1 MDKTT
6 VPSQQQPV
14 LQSRNQ
20 IRIAHG
26 AVVCSECELSGEVTI
41 GANTIIHPKARII
54 AEAGPI
60 HIGAFNLIEEQVQ
73 IINRVP
79 DSVMKI
85 GDHNVF
91 EIGAQCEAIEVG
103 DNNVLEAKSVVGPRV
118 RITNGCVIGSM
129 CSLTSDETL
138 PECMVIYGEENL
150 LLGLASHFPHQCHRR
165 IASERP
171 PAQTLQLDFLT
182 KILPNYHH
190 LMKASR
196 TSAAGSTT
204 HLLFDLRF
212 VTMSSTM
219 DESMSVLPG
228 ESGSVAELL
237 GSSESLGQSGSGAPA
252 DAATATA
259 LTAAFN
265 FTGTSASANGA
276 TMQEYFIES
285 VVSSAQKFELLTTRL
300 RGLCREWAEFCDQE
314 ISFQL
319 SGDDRGDGSVPRTV
333 SATPSGAAGVLTT
346 AAHTSS
352 NPSVSVRIRR
362 SLLACTQLT
371 DHKLCMLRYL
381 GAVETDKL
389 ELGFDPEF
397 TYVAQGQIF
406 IRGRIKVCVYT
417 VNEVTQF
424 ENSTGSVAAD
434 GSVMQDPLPKEW
446 RRLCPRSWLVEISAV
461 GSPADES
468 LQEEVADFADMLH
481 PLVIPAKID
490 HSLLTRK

>member
-1 MDKTT
+1 M
-6 VPSQQQPV
+6 
-14 LQSRNQ
+14 R
-20 IRIAHG
+20 
-26 AVVCSECELSGEVTI
+26 
-41 GANTIIHPKARII
+41 
-54 AEAGPI
+54 
-60 HIGAFNLIEEQVQ
+60 
-73 IINRVP
+73 
-79 DSVMKI
+79 I

-138 PECMVIYGEENL
+138 PECMVIYGEEEVPSGQLYTAL
-150 LLGLASHFPHQCHRR
+150 LSEKQAADTAIYTSFLGRWTC
-165 IASERP
+165 
-171 PAQTLQLDFLT
+171 
-182 KILPNYHH
+182 
-190 LMKASR
+190 
-196 TSAAGSTT
+196 
-204 HLLFDLRF
+204 LLFDLRF

-276 TMQEYFIES
+276 TMQEYFIQS
-285 VVSSAQKFELLTTRL
+285 VVSSAQKCELLTTRL

-352 NPSVSVRIRR
+352 NPSVNVRIRR
-362 SLLACTQLT
+362 SLLACAQLT
-371 DHKLCMLRYL
+371 DRKLWMLRYL

-389 ELGFDPEF
+389 VSRRSCLEVPVAGPMVYFLQELGFDPEF

-406 IRGRIKVCVYT
+406 VRGRIKVCVYT

-424 ENSTGSVAAD
+424 ENSTGSVAPD
-434 GSVMQDPLPKEW
+434 GSVMQNLLLGVASHFPHQCHRRIASERPPAQTLQLDFLTKILPNYHHLMKAS
-446 RRLCPRSWLVEISAV
+446 RTSAA
-461 GSPADES
+461 GSTFASPKTAHPA
-468 LQEEVADFADMLH
+468 
-481 PLVIPAKID
+481 PA
-490 HSLLTRK
+490 T

>member
-1 MDKTT
+1 
-6 VPSQQQPV
+6 
-14 LQSRNQ
+14 
-20 IRIAHG
+20 
-26 AVVCSECELSGEVTI
+26 
-41 GANTIIHPKARII
+41 
-54 AEAGPI
+54 
-60 HIGAFNLIEEQVQ
+60 
-73 IINRVP
+73 
-79 DSVMKI
+79 
-85 GDHNVF
+85 
-91 EIGAQCEAIEVG
+91 
-103 DNNVLEAKSVVGPRV
+103 
-118 RITNGCVIGSM
+118 
-129 CSLTSDETL
+129 
-138 PECMVIYGEENL
+138 
-150 LLGLASHFPHQCHRR
+150 
-165 IASERP
+165 
-171 PAQTLQLDFLT
+171 
-182 KILPNYHH
+182 
-190 LMKASR
+190 
-196 TSAAGSTT
+196 
-204 HLLFDLRF
+204 
-212 VTMSSTM
+212 MSSTM

-319 SGDDRGDGSVPRTV
+319 SGDDRGDGNVSRTV

-362 SLLACTQLT
+362 SLLTCTQLT
-371 DHKLCMLRYL
+371 DRKLCVLRYL

-481 PLVIPAKID
+481 PLVVPTKID

>member
-79 DSVMKI
+79 DSVMRI

-91 EIGAQCEAIEVG
+91 EIGAQCEAVEVG

-138 PECMVIYGEENL
+138 PECMVIYGEE
-150 LLGLASHFPHQCHRR
+150 CHRR

-196 TSAAGSTT
+196 TSAAGSTFASPKT
-204 HLLFDLRF
+204 AH
-212 VTMSSTM
+212 
-219 DESMSVLPG
+219 P
-228 ESGSVAELL
+228 
-237 GSSESLGQSGSGAPA
+237 APA
-252 DAATATA
+252 T
-259 LTAAFN
+259 
-265 FTGTSASANGA
+265 
-276 TMQEYFIES
+276 
-285 VVSSAQKFELLTTRL
+285 
-300 RGLCREWAEFCDQE
+300 
-314 ISFQL
+314 
-319 SGDDRGDGSVPRTV
+319 
-333 SATPSGAAGVLTT
+333 
-346 AAHTSS
+346 
-352 NPSVSVRIRR
+352 
-362 SLLACTQLT
+362 
-371 DHKLCMLRYL
+371 
-381 GAVETDKL
+381 
-389 ELGFDPEF
+389 
-397 TYVAQGQIF
+397 
-406 IRGRIKVCVYT
+406 
-417 VNEVTQF
+417 
-424 ENSTGSVAAD
+424 
-434 GSVMQDPLPKEW
+434 
-446 RRLCPRSWLVEISAV
+446 
-461 GSPADES
+461 
-468 LQEEVADFADMLH
+468 
-481 PLVIPAKID
+481 
-490 HSLLTRK
+490 